1 MDPRR
6 GWRQG
11 NKKSGLHPS
20 RLPEIVKTGKYIGA
34 SINYRLSTEEIWP
47 AQIEDCKAAVHWLRK
62 HANKYSIDKNQIAVW
77 GSSAGGHLASM
88 LGTNRPDL
96 KKNYNIE
103 AQNSYEVQAVINF
116 YGPSAFLKMDDFP
129 SNIFHKG
136 PNSPESLLLGKALH
150 KVPELAR
157 RASPYHHV
165 KQHLPPFIHFHGTD
179 DPLVP
184 YNQSLILHQKLLS

>member
-1 MDPRR
+1 
-6 GWRQG
+6 
-11 NKKSGLHPS
+11 
-20 RLPEIVKTGKYIGA
+20 
-34 SINYRLSTEEIWP
+34 
-47 AQIEDCKAAVHWLRK
+47 
-62 HANKYSIDKNQIAVW
+62 
-77 GSSAGGHLASM
+77 M

-136 PNSPESLLLGKALH
+136 PNSPESLLLGKALD

-165 KQHLPPFIHFHGTD
+165 KQNLPPSFIFMAQTID
-179 DPLVP
+179 W
-184 YNQSLILHQKLLS
+184 YRTINR